1 MIDYST
7 YSEDALIAR
16 LSDLRQDHAD
26 FDAAIQALTQVR
38 MPDMVTIGRLKRK
51 KLALKDEIARV
62 EDYLTPDLLA

>member
-1 MIDYST
+1 MDYST

-16 LSDLRQDHAD
+16 LSELRQDHAD

-38 MPDMVTIGRLKRK
+38 MPDMVIIGRLKRK
-51 KLALKDEIARV
+51 KLALKDEISRV